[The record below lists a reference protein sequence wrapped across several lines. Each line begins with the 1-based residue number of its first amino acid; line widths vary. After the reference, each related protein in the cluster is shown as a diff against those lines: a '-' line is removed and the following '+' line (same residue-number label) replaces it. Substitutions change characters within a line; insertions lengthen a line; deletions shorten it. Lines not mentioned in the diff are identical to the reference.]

1 MNPWV
6 MYWSFQNYP
15 HGADYAYQ
23 ITLETQKNL
32 YVDTCDP
39 ITDFDTILSIK
50 DECRNEVSLT
60 EFDDGTEDFVQGKC
74 ISSILC

>member
-1 MNPWV
+1 MGDD
-6 MYWSFQNYP
+6 WSFQNYP

-23 ITLETQKNL
+23 ITLPTQKNL

-50 DECRNEVSLT
+50 DECNR
-60 EFDDGTEDFVQGKC
+60 C
-74 ISSILC
+74 H